1 MQFQD
6 PVGQDVHKKNLQEF
20 WKSYNANNDEKE
32 ELSEADLA
40 YNRIARKI
48 SFSSPNSKNITGLIK
63 KALSLVKKVE
73 EIDKRKKSLETTI
86 SDKKS

>member
-1 MQFQD
+1 MQVVQ
-6 PVGQDVHKKNLQEF
+6 KKNLQDF
-20 WKSYNANNDEKE
+20 WNSYNAKNDEKE

-73 EIDKRKKSLETTI
+73 
-86 SDKKS
+86 